1 MLTTQ
6 GFHTFTISKRSAI
19 KHAEGLLDDL
29 KKRTDTVRVRPDRDK
44 NARDPFGHH
53 WIVEYTNGFKGLTWS
68 VRICHNSNTDTPCSI
83 KATINPK
90 VFFGIKDYLT
100 AANADYLERVESMF
114 NVEASSISSHLGCFG
129 EYSLIRNDYCLNVDV
144 NELGLPV
151 NPVDM
156 MKLIKRADIP
166 PHYVEWA
173 RYDAIS
179 HRMKTGQDSF
189 YLKSKSVVVNCYLK
203 EQQLLREFPCCAD
216 LMNAHNL
223 IRFEIQYRYPKMY
236 SLSRLINEKA
246 GFTKLELMQHM
257 LSEEFCADVIRSYFN
272 RVIGKGDYYT
282 LDGARKRIEQQG
294 FTLGK
299 EQRLINELKMINTYR
314 GIANAKAALHGDGLV
329 DFRRSLRELEDMG
342 INPVTIPREWNIQRI
357 PNLLDAYYDSFNN
370 RAPLTRDEKAMLI
383 KYKNTSAVE
392 NPLRDG

>member
-6 GFHTFTISKRSAI
+6 GFHTFTISKRLAI
-19 KHAEGLLDDL
+19 KHAEGLLEDF
-29 KKRTDTVRVRPDRDK
+29 KKRTDTVRVRPDRGI
-44 NARDPFGHH
+44 NARDPFGYH
-53 WIVEYTNGFKGLTWS
+53 WIGEYPDGFKGLTWS
-68 VRICHNSNTDTPCSI
+68 LRICHNTNTDKPCSI

-90 VFFGIKDYLT
+90 VFVGIKDYLT
-100 AANADYLERVESMF
+100 AANADYLERVESIF
-114 NVEASSISSHLGCFG
+114 NAEASSISSHLGRFD

-151 NPVDM
+151 NPTDM

-173 RYDAIS
+173 RYDEVS

-216 LMNAHNL
+216 LKNAHNL
-223 IRFEIQYRYPKMY
+223 IRFEIQYRHPKMY

-246 GFTKLELMQHM
+246 KFTKLELMQHM

-272 RVIGKGDYYT
+272 RVIGRGDYFT
-282 LDGARKRIEQQG
+282 LDGARKKIEQQG
-294 FTLGK
+294 FSLVK
-299 EQRLINELKMINTYR
+299 EQRLIGDLKMINTYR
-314 GIANAKAALHGDGLV
+314 GIANAKAALHDERLV
-329 DFRRSLRELEDMG
+329 DFRRSLRELENMG

-357 PNLLDAYYDSFNN
+357 PNLLDAYYDSMSNG
-370 RAPLTRDEKAMLI
+370 APLSRQDKAILI
-383 KYKNTSAVE
+383 QYKKTSAVE
-392 NPLRDG
+392 NLLRDG